1 MTRTRSAN
9 ATPPTPLSAALTAA
23 RARRHKPGKPDEQET
38 QATIAAEVGV
48 KQATVSGWERGENKP
63 TFNRLAKVAESY
75 RIAESRL
82 RSLWLKTA
90 DAETREAA

>member
-1 MTRTRSAN
+1 MTRTRSPN
-9 ATPPTPLSAALTAA
+9 DPPPTPLSAALKAA
-23 RARRHKPGKPDEQET
+23 RARRRKTDETAT
-38 QATIAAEVGV
+38 QVTIAAELGV

-75 RIAESRL
+75 RITESSL

-90 DAETREAA
+90 SAATREAA